1 MRKRSWLRNPQKICV
16 PYEINFK
23 PNAERE
29 RDGERWV
36 HVLFTSLASPALVL
50 AKVVIKRTAHSL
62 LYGRWGPRNQI
73 AQLFIATQKPSQI
86 DLMKGGSPT
95 LRGRRTRM
103 PSCLCEPQENKQTPL
118 PAAQPRN
125 LQPVLPEKSLTRIN

>member
-1 MRKRSWLRNPQKICV
+1 
-16 PYEINFK
+16 
-23 PNAERE
+23 
-29 RDGERWV
+29 V

-95 LRGRRTRM
+95 ADATDANALLPMRAPREQTNASPRR
-103 PSCLCEPQENKQTPL
+103 
-118 PAAQPRN
+118 QPRN
-125 LQPVLPEKSLTRIN
+125 LSTSPAREKLDAHKLISQIKHQLVFQRAAKSFDF